1 MNVEYILGDL
11 VKGWQEGSI
20 ANYGM
25 VLKPTDESSKDK
37 AVYCRSSDYTT
48 DTTKCPKLEID
59 YYIP

>member
-1 MNVEYILGDL
+1 MNVECILGDL

-37 AVYCRSSDYTT
+37 
-48 DTTKCPKLEID
+48 
-59 YYIP
+59 